1 MNNQTR
7 PMIRGSPGF
16 VPKRRIHAQA
26 ELQETDAWLIENARV
41 EIKANLTRRY
51 LIMTSPAR
59 IVFLLPLFLVACGG
73 TFPLF
78 GAVEAPHG
86 TSANQQKNDI
96 AFCRNQ
102 AVDQAS
108 NNGEQA
114 EAFLF
119 GSSARKKEQ
128 TLERNVFS

>member
-1 MNNQTR
+1 
-7 PMIRGSPGF
+7 
-16 VPKRRIHAQA
+16 
-26 ELQETDAWLIENARV
+26 
-41 EIKANLTRRY
+41 
-51 LIMTSPAR
+51 MTNPAR

-86 TSANQQKNDI
+86 TSASQQKNDI
-96 AFCRNQ
+96 AVCKNQ

-119 GSSARKKEQ
+119 GSTARKKEE
-128 TLERNVFS
+128 TLERNVFSECMTTRGYTIIPVQTAKARAPQQTKPT

>member
-1 MNNQTR
+1 
-7 PMIRGSPGF
+7 
-16 VPKRRIHAQA
+16 
-26 ELQETDAWLIENARV
+26 
-41 EIKANLTRRY
+41 
-51 LIMTSPAR
+51 MTNPAR
-59 IVFLLPLFLVACGG
+59 IVLLLPLFLVACGG

-86 TSANQQKNDI
+86 TSANQQTVDI
-96 AFCRNQ
+96 AYCKSQ

-119 GSSARKKEQ
+119 GSAARKKEE
-128 TLERNVFS
+128 TLERNVFSECMTAKGYTVVPVQAAKAGSPQQTKPT

>member
-1 MNNQTR
+1 
-7 PMIRGSPGF
+7 
-16 VPKRRIHAQA
+16 
-26 ELQETDAWLIENARV
+26 
-41 EIKANLTRRY
+41 
-51 LIMTSPAR
+51 MTKPAR

-86 TSANQQKNDI
+86 TSAHQQKSDI
-96 AFCRNQ
+96 ANCKSQ

-108 NNGEQA
+108 NNGEEA

-128 TLERNVFS
+128 ALERNVFSECMTNKGYTVIPVGTAKAGSPQQAKSS

>member
-1 MNNQTR
+1 
-7 PMIRGSPGF
+7 
-16 VPKRRIHAQA
+16 
-26 ELQETDAWLIENARV
+26 
-41 EIKANLTRRY
+41 
-51 LIMTSPAR
+51 MTNPAR

-96 AFCRNQ
+96 AICKGQ

-119 GSSARKKEQ
+119 GSSARKKDEALQRKIFSECMTAKGYKVIPVQ
-128 TLERNVFS
+128 TAKAGATQQTKPT

>member
-1 MNNQTR
+1 
-7 PMIRGSPGF
+7 
-16 VPKRRIHAQA
+16 
-26 ELQETDAWLIENARV
+26 
-41 EIKANLTRRY
+41 
-51 LIMTSPAR
+51 MTKPAR
-59 IVFLLPLFLVACGG
+59 IVFLLPLLLVACGG

-86 TSANQQKNDI
+86 TSVNQQKNDI
-96 AFCRNQ
+96 ANCKSQ

-119 GSSARKKEQ
+119 GSAARKKEQ
-128 TLERNVFS
+128 TLERNVFSECMTNKGYTVIPVQAAKVGGNQQTKSS

>member
-1 MNNQTR
+1 
-7 PMIRGSPGF
+7 
-16 VPKRRIHAQA
+16 
-26 ELQETDAWLIENARV
+26 
-41 EIKANLTRRY
+41 
-51 LIMTSPAR
+51 
-59 IVFLLPLFLVACGG
+59 
-73 TFPLF
+73 
-78 GAVEAPHG
+78 
-86 TSANQQKNDI
+86 DI

-128 TLERNVFS
+128 TLERNVFSECMKTRGYTVIPVQTAKAGSPQQTRPT

>member
-1 MNNQTR
+1 
-7 PMIRGSPGF
+7 
-16 VPKRRIHAQA
+16 
-26 ELQETDAWLIENARV
+26 
-41 EIKANLTRRY
+41 
-51 LIMTSPAR
+51 MTNPAR

-86 TSANQQKNDI
+86 TSASQQKSDI
-96 AFCRNQ
+96 AVCKNQ

-119 GSSARKKEQ
+119 GSTARKKEE
-128 TLERNVFS
+128 TLERNVFSECMTTRGYTIIPVQTSKARATQQTKPT